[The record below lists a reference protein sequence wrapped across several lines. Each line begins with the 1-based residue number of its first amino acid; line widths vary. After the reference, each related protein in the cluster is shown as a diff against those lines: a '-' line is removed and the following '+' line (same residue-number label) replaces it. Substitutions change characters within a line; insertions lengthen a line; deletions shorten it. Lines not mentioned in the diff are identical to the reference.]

1 MNTSY
6 ESASASVQTLMPL
19 ATIPFDTGLSD
30 LSVPLMQILNRRK
43 STREFSDRSVSM
55 ETLSHLLWAAFG
67 INRALGE
74 HRTAPS
80 AKNDQEIDI
89 YVALKQGL
97 YLFNPENFE
106 LDPVLSDDIRA
117 ATGQQDFVASAP
129 VNLIYVADLDRMES
143 APRQD
148 KKFYAAVDT
157 GFIGQNVYLFCAAQ
171 GLATVARGLI
181 DRPMLAS
188 KMKLGP
194 AQRIMLAQSVGYPE
208 D

>member
-67 INRALGE
+67 INRTLGE